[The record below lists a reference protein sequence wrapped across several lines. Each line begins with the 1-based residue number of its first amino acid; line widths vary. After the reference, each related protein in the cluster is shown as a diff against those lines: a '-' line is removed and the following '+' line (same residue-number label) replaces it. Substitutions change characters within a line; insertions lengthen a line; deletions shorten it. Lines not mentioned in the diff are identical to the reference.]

1 MLTLL
6 IAAAAAAAALAGSP
20 APATASRTV
29 VVTTTDYG
37 FAMPDTIAAGQVTF
51 RIENHGHEA
60 HHLTLVRLGQGHS
73 LADLLAAFKAGG
85 PPPAW
90 AVFAGGPNAVDPGGT
105 SLSTTLDLRP
115 GKYAAICI
123 IPSPD
128 GVPHL
133 MKGMSKAITVK
144 GSATAP
150 PLSAPD
156 TITLTDY
163 AYAFSRALAPG
174 THRVVVR
181 NTGTQPHELAIARPA
196 PGKHAADVA
205 RWIEH
210 MQGPPPAHFLG
221 GVSPIAPGQSN
232 VLTLVLDRG
241 AYAFLCFVPDA
252 KDGKPHVAHGMM
264 KDVVVRK

>member
-1 MLTLL
+1 MFTLL
-6 IAAAAAAAALAGSP
+6 IAAAALATSP
-20 APATASRTV
+20 APASRTV
-29 VVTTTDYG
+29 VVTTTDYT
-37 FAMPDTIAAGQVTF
+37 FAMPDTIAAGPVTF
-51 RIENHGHEA
+51 RIENRGHEA
-60 HHLTLVRLGQGHS
+60 HHLTLVRLDQGHS

-85 PPPAW
+85 PPPMW
-90 AVFAGGPNAVDPGGT
+90 AVFVGGPNAVDPGGT
-105 SLSTTLDLRP
+105 SLSTTVNLQP
-115 GKYAAICI
+115 GNYAAICI
-123 IPSPD
+123 IPSSD

-144 GSATAP
+144 GSATAAAT

-163 AYAFSRALAPG
+163 AYTFSRALTPG

-221 GVSPIAPGQSN
+221 GVSPLAPGQDN
-232 VLTLVLDRG
+232 VLMLTLDRG
-241 AYAFLCFVPDA
+241 SYAFLCFVPDA